1 MTWPLVRRDR
11 WRTTVRVLAVLA
23 LLAPL
28 VLPLVLLVLGALD
41 TPGQSPPQTARDL
54 LPDQPGRAG
63 LDAALAMTPLWRQL
77 ANTALVTAVAVPVTV
92 LLASSAGFAIG
103 AGRGLSARWLLWVTV
118 LLALVPPLC
127 LWVPRVVLLRWLGLG
142 GETLTVTFTALA
154 ATSPLLVLLYALA
167 YRRVPTSTL
176 DAARSESL
184 GPVATWW
191 RVAMP
196 QVPGATFAVA
206 ALAFAAHWGNVME
219 PTLLLTDPERKT
231 AALGVRTLAGLE
243 PTLYPVFLSAA
254 LVVTIPPLLVFLL
267 AQRRIFALTTSEER

>member
-1 MTWPLVRRDR
+1 MTWPMARRSR
-11 WRTTVRVLAVLA
+11 WRTTARVLAVLA
-23 LLAPL
+23 LLTPL

-41 TPGQSPPQTARDL
+41 APGQSPPQTARDL
-54 LPDQPGRAG
+54 LPDEPGRAG

-103 AGRGLSARWLLWVTV
+103 AGRGRSARWLLWVTV
-118 LLALVPPLC
+118 LLALVPPVC

-219 PTLLLTDPERKT
+219 PTLLLT
-231 AALGVRTLAGLE
+231 E

>member
-77 ANTALVTAVAVPVTV
+77 ANTALVTAVAVPVT
-92 LLASSAGFAIG
+92 
-103 AGRGLSARWLLWVTV
+103 
-118 LLALVPPLC
+118 ALVPPLC

>member
-1 MTWPLVRRDR
+1 MRRGVLVG
-11 WRTTVRVLAVLA
+11 
-23 LLAPL
+23 LLLLPFL
-28 VLPLVLLVLGALD
+28 VPLVLLVLGALS
-41 TPGQSPPQTARDL
+41 TPGRTPPQSAADL
-54 LPDQPGRAG
+54 VPTEPGLTG
-63 LDAALAMTPLWRQL
+63 LDAALAMVPLWTQL

-92 LLASSAGFAIG
+92 LVASSAGFALASG
-103 AGRGLSARWLLWVTV
+103 HGRARGWLLGAT
-118 LLALVPPLC
+118 LLCALVPPLS

-142 GETLTVTFTALA
+142 GETLTVAFTALA

-167 YRRVPTSTL
+167 YRRVPASTL

-206 ALAFAAHWGNVME
+206 ALAFAAHWGNVVE
-219 PTLLLTDPERKT
+219 PTLLLTDPERQT
-231 AALGVRTLAGLE
+231 AALGVRALASLE

-254 LVVTIPPLLVFLL
+254 LLVTLPPLLVFLL
-267 AQRRIFALTTSEER
+267 AQRRIFALTAPEER

>member
-1 MTWPLVRRDR
+1 MRRGD
-11 WRTTVRVLAVLA
+11 VARVVAVLM
-23 LLAPL
+23 LLLPFA
-28 VLPLVLLVLGALD
+28 VPLVLLVLGALA
-41 TPGQSPPQTARDL
+41 TPGQTPPQSARDL
-54 LPDQPGRAG
+54 VPDAPGLTG
-63 LDAALAMTPLWRQL
+63 LEAALSMAPLWRQL

-92 LLASSAGFAIG
+92 LIASGAGFALA
-103 AGRGLSARWLLWVTV
+103 AGRGRSRTV
-118 LLALVPPLC
+118 LLVATLTLALVPPVS

-142 GETLTVTFTALA
+142 GETLTVAFTALA

-167 YRRVPTSTL
+167 YRRVPRSTL

-196 QVPGATFAVA
+196 QVPGATFAVG
-206 ALAFAAHWGNVME
+206 ALAFTAHWGNVME
-219 PTLLLTDPERKT
+219 PTLLLTDPERQT
-231 AALGVRTLAGLE
+231 AAIGVRVLASLE

-254 LVVTIPPLLVFLL
+254 LLVTLPPLLVFLI

>member
-1 MTWPLVRRDR
+1 MTWPMARRSR
-11 WRTTVRVLAVLA
+11 WRTTARVLAVLA
-23 LLAPL
+23 LLTPL

-41 TPGQSPPQTARDL
+41 APGQSPPQTARDL
-54 LPDQPGRAG
+54 LPDEPGRAG

-103 AGRGLSARWLLWVTV
+103 AGRGRSARWLLWVTV
-118 LLALVPPLC
+118 LLALVPPVC

-154 ATSPLLVLLYALA
+154 ATSALA
-167 YRRVPTSTL
+167 YRRVPVSTL

>member
-1 MTWPLVRRDR
+1 MRAAL
-11 WRTTVRVLAVLA
+11 RVTAVVA
-23 LLAPL
+23 LLLPFVVPL
-28 VLPLVLLVLGALD
+28 ALLVLGALD
-41 TPGQSPPQTARDL
+41 APGQSPPQSARDL
-54 LPDQPGRAG
+54 VPDEPGLTG
-63 LDAALAMTPLWRQL
+63 LDAALATTPLWTQL
-77 ANTALVTAVAVPVTV
+77 ANSALVTAVAVPVTV
-92 LLASSAGFAIG
+92 LVASGAGFALA
-103 AGRGLSARWLLWVTV
+103 AGRGRSRSLLLGAT
-118 LLALVPPLC
+118 LLFALVPPLC

-142 GETLTVTFTALA
+142 GETLSVTFTALA

-167 YRRVPTSTL
+167 YRRVPASTL

-206 ALAFAAHWGNVME
+206 ALAFTAHWGNVIE
-219 PTLLLTDPERKT
+219 PTLLLTDPDAQT
-231 AALGVRTLAGLE
+231 AAIGVRVLASLE

-254 LVVTIPPLLVFLL
+254 LLVTLPPLVVFLL